1 MPRNGKKKTNEKKG
15 IDTAIIVAI
24 IGLVGTLTVGI
35 LNSQVIIKL
44 LDRSSATPAETA
56 LSASDA
62 QLIFDENF
70 EDNIASGFAFE
81 VGTWEIVNENSNL
94 ALKGVATESIAP
106 AAKAYFGSNDFSD
119 GVVEFRVKFLQPQGL
134 YMDFRFDE
142 TRGTYLFNLSPEY
155 QTIVLGTNTLIDGD
169 WIFAAISDN
178 SVRSFTFQRNVWYK
192 IKLNLQGE
200 DLILTIDGN
209 RVLAASDPR
218 FKRGRLRFALDAGAV
233 VELDDIKVWST
244 TP

>member
-1 MPRNGKKKTNEKKG
+1 MPKNEKKRTNEKKG

-56 LSASDA
+56 LSTSDA
-62 QLIFDENF
+62 QLVFNEDF

-81 VGTWEIVNENSNL
+81 LGNWEIVNENSNFV
-94 ALKGVATESIAP
+94 LKGVATESIAP

-134 YMDFRFDE
+134 YMDFRFDDA
-142 TRGTYLFNLSPEY
+142 RGTYLFNLSPEY
-155 QTIVLGTNTLIDGD
+155 QSIIMGTNTLENGE
-169 WIFAAISDN
+169 WLLAAISDN
-178 SVRSFTFQRNVWYK
+178 STRSFTFQRDIWYK
-192 IKLNLQGE
+192 IKLDLQGE
-200 DLILTIDGN
+200 DFVLNIDGN
-209 RVLAASDPR
+209 RVLAVSDSR
-218 FKRGRLRFALDAGAV
+218 FNQGRLRFTLDAGAV

-244 TP
+244 IP